1 MVIAERDL
9 QGPKHFFSLRK
20 LLIRLHA
27 VGTRRDRAGNRQQHM
42 DQYGVLVLSWLFNPA
57 ICKLNVAVFEAIY
70 RHLTGCAPIPLG
82 EGFSEGLPMPREPA

>member
-1 MVIAERDL
+1 MA
-9 QGPKHFFSLRK
+9 
-20 LLIRLHA
+20 
-27 VGTRRDRAGNRQQHM
+27 
-42 DQYGVLVLSWLFNPA
+42 QYGVLVLSWLFNPA